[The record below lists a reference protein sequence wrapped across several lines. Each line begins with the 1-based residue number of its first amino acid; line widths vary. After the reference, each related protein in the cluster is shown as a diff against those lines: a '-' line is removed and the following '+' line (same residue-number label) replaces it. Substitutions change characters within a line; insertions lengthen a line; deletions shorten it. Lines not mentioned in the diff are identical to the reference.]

1 MRWPWRRSATE
12 PETPPARL
20 RGPSRAPLTAEAV
33 RRAAAEYLS
42 EDVAARVFAQ
52 LRPSLRLLHADGGPA
67 VGHLGGG
74 ARLDGRAWPTWRER
88 PLSVVAGLDLAA
100 LAAYPDPVGGLPRTG
115 WLTFFYD
122 AEQQG
127 AWGFDPE
134 DRGAWR
140 VVHAP
145 SAEGTN
151 APGGLV
157 LPEVALGA
165 VAEVTLPDGEEPVL
179 SDVLGEDRDA
189 YYELLEALQPEGD
202 PVHRL
207 GGWPQLVQG
216 ELWLGAQLAS
226 SGVYV
231 GNPEGYRDP
240 RVPALRPGAAD
251 WRLLLQ
257 LDSDD
262 TADTMWG
269 DVGRLYFT
277 ARQDVLT
284 RGAVEQGWFEL
295 QCS

>member
-1 MRWPWRRSATE
+1 MT
-12 PETPPARL
+12 TPPRVRA
-20 RGPSRAPLTAEAV
+20 PRAPLTAEDV
-33 RRAAAEYLS
+33 HRAAADHLT
-42 EDVAARVFAQ
+42 EDVAARVLAH
-52 LRPSLRLLHADGGPA
+52 LRPSLRLQHADGGPE
-67 VGHLGGG
+67 VGHLGGP
-74 ARLDGRAWPTWRER
+74 ARLDGRPWPTWRDR

-100 LAAYPDPVGGLPRTG
+100 LAAHPDPVRGLPSIG

-122 AEQQG
+122 ADEQG
-127 AWGFDPE
+127 AWGFDPG
-134 DRGAWR
+134 DRGAGR
-140 VVHAP
+140 AVHAA
-145 SAEGTN
+145 SSRTTT

-157 LPEVALGA
+157 LPEVPLTA
-165 VAEVTLPDGEEPVL
+165 VPEVTLPDAEEPVL
-179 SDVLGEDRDA
+179 SDLQGDDRDA
-189 YYELLEALQPEGD
+189 YYDLLEELLPEGE

-226 SGVYV
+226 SGVPV
-231 GNPEGYRDP
+231 GNPEGFRDP

-262 TADTMWG
+262 AAETMWG

-277 ARQDVLT
+277 ARQDDLA
-284 RGAVEQGWFEL
+284 RGAVEEGWFEL